1 MNDFEINLDQVL
13 EDCAREVAKADNI
26 LIKTT
31 EYNLLHDIQTRFYI
45 MRKYVEANDKY
56 SLDMNLLKLL
66 LEIETKEEGEE

>member
-45 MRKYVEANDKY
+45 MRKYVESNDKY